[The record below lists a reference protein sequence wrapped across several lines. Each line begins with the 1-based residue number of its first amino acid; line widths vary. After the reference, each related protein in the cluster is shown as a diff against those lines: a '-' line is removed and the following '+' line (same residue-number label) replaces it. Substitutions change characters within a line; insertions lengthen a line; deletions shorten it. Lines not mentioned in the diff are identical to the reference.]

1 MIDDRLLAILSNGQ
15 FHSGQEL
22 GQLLGISRSAVWKQ
36 MKELELLGVDLYSI
50 RGRGY
55 RIPGGLDLLCE
66 KQIVTGCTEL
76 ATSRLT
82 TISLERIVDSTN
94 MMAMREMQQQN
105 AISGRLYLA
114 EYQTAGKGRRG
125 RTWVSP
131 FAKNLY
137 FSLVWRFTEG
147 AAALDGLSLVVG
159 LALVKALSSLGIE
172 QVEVKWPNDLLVN
185 SRKLAGILLEMHG
198 DASGECQVVIGVG
211 VNVAMPEQASDS
223 IDQPWT
229 DLQRLSNK
237 GISRN
242 QLMSEVLNYLVPELD
257 RFSEN
262 GFSVFRDEWQEIH
275 AYQNETVRLML
286 GKKEIVGKC
295 LGVDARGAL
304 IVRHGGVLE
313 HFHAGEISV
322 RQHHESGN

>member
-22 GQLLGISRSAVWKQ
+22 GVLLGVSRSAIWKQ
-36 MKELELLGVDLYSI
+36 MKELELLGVDVYSV

-66 KQIVTGCTEL
+66 KEIVTACSDHV
-76 ATSRLT
+76 TSRLS
-82 TISLERIVDSTN
+82 TISVERVIDSTN
-94 MMAMREMQQQN
+94 MMAMREIHQQGVV
-105 AISGRLYLA
+105 SGRLYLA

-125 RTWVSP
+125 RAWVSP

-137 FSLVWRFTEG
+137 FSLVWRFTQG
-147 AAALDGLSLVVG
+147 AAALEGLSLVVG
-159 LALVKALSSLGIE
+159 LALVKALKNLGVE
-172 QVEVKWPNDLLVN
+172 QVRVKWPNDLLVN

-211 VNVAMPEQASDS
+211 VNVAMPERAQEA

-229 DLQRLSNK
+229 DLQKLCGDSV
-237 GISRN
+237 SRN
-242 QLMSEVLNYLVPELD
+242 RLMSEVLNHLVPELD
-257 RFSEN
+257 RFSEY
-262 GFSVFRDEWQEIH
+262 GFSVFREEWEQVH
-275 AYQNETVRLML
+275 AYQNETVCLLM
-286 GKKEIVGKC
+286 GSKEVVGEC
-295 LGVDARGAL
+295 QGVNEQGAL
-304 IVRHGGVLE
+304 IVKHSGGVE

-322 RQHHESGN
+322 RQHHAT